1 MASLKEISYN
11 ILNAYRGGRSTNNEH
26 ISLRQIM
33 FNVKYYRALLL
44 RRDFQRNGI
53 FTRHV
58 EQDLGC
64 LELVRVNASQCC
76 NLPIECSVS
85 RTRLKLPR
93 TIRFNY
99 TEAIT
104 SLSDVTGLNT
114 IPMVNSNTVQFLP
127 NDRFTKNE
135 KKGYM
140 IEDYLYIYNAD
151 GMDVVNIRGIF
162 EDPEEV
168 AKFDCGGQS
177 CYDPDSDFPISMDLL
192 KDLTDGILKGTFAL
206 VAQTGSDTENDTLE
220 AAHMPTAQP
229 KAQQGG

>member
-26 ISLRQIM
+26 IPLKQIM
-33 FNVKYYRALLL
+33 FNVKHYRALLL

-64 LELVRVNASQCC
+64 LDLERVNASQCC
-76 NLPIECSVS
+76 HLPVECAVS
-85 RTRLKLPR
+85 RTKLKLPR

-99 TEAIT
+99 NEAIT
-104 SLSDVTGLNT
+104 SLTDVTGINT
-114 IPMVNSNTVQFLP
+114 IPLVASNTVQFLP
-127 NDRFTKNE
+127 HDRFTKNE

-151 GMDVVNIRGIF
+151 GMDVVNVRGIF

-177 CYDPDSDFPISMDLL
+177 CYDSDGDFPMPLDLVQGI
-192 KDLTDGILKGTFAL
+192 TDGILKGTLAL
-206 VAQTGSDTENDTLE
+206 VSSTVSDTENDTLE
-220 AAHMPTAQP
+220 DQHMPQP
-229 KAQQGG
+229 GQKAGAGG